1 MNPENMTIEELAE
14 LRTQMLEQSQ
24 DFITN
29 LYEYTMAMGFKHVR
43 YPWSQEARRFTVHR
57 GIALYAS
64 EKYLGVVDGDMV
76 AGKCLSVWSLR
87 PGFKLPMRQ
96 HTIEAQDELTRSHHT
111 QLAYCLLDQNGS
123 VVLDREYFVGTG
135 EWQVALASI
144 AEQGRGEVERKW
156 AQVNAAAKASLIKR
170 LYPER
175 GAK

>member
-1 MNPENMTIEELAE
+1 MNPETMTIQELAE
-14 LRTQMLEQSQ
+14 LRTQMLNEAQG
-24 DFITN
+24 FITN

-43 YPWSQEARRFTVHR
+43 YPWSQAAMRFTVHR

-76 AGKCLSVWSLR
+76 TGKCLAIWSLR

-96 HTIEAQDELTRSHHT
+96 HTMEAQDELTRSHHT

-123 VVLDREYFVGTG
+123 VVLDREYFIGAG

-144 AEQGRGEVERKW
+144 AEQGRGEVERKES
-156 AQVNAAAKASLIKR
+156 QVKAAVKANLIKR